1 MNTYVSDLLPE
12 SFLNNYKKATPPWG
26 FNGLGYIVYKRTYA
40 RRVEGE
46 NRTEEWWETVA
57 RCINGAQEIGA
68 DYTPEEAQKLYD
80 LVFNLKCNFA
90 GRMLWQL
97 GTETV
102 KKFGANSLLNC
113 WFASI
118 NEPKA
123 FLFIFENLMLGG
135 GVGFSIRREDI
146 HELPKI
152 KKGVMVEHQLTKD
165 ADFIVPDSRSGW
177 VELLRKTLEAY
188 YESGK
193 SFTYSTILVRGANEK
208 ISGFGGVASG
218 PGILIEGIQ
227 KIATI
232 FQTREG
238 KKLRS
243 IDVLDICNIIG
254 SIVVAGNVRRSAQI
268 ALGDPD
274 DYLFLRAKNWS
285 LGNIPNWRAMSNNTI
300 YADDF
305 SHISQEIWTN
315 GYIIDPE
322 TGFAKG
328 EPYGFFNLP
337 LSQKFGRLK
346 DGQIKNSKLYP
357 TNEDNVLGTNPC
369 AEISLA
375 SYECCNLSELYLNN
389 ITSQEELIDC
399 ATLLYKTQKAVAA
412 MPFIHDETNKIVHKN
427 MRLGLGVTGLCQCNE
442 DKINWL
448 DKGYEALRR
457 FDKEWSKKK
466 GYPESIKLTTI
477 KPSGTLSLLAGST
490 PGVHPA
496 YSQYYTRRVRMSSAD
511 ALVNTC
517 RDLGYHVEYALN
529 FDGTEDHSTVVVSF
543 PCFAGDNAVISK
555 DMPATQQ
562 LDLMKKIQTVWSD
575 NAVSVTVY
583 YRQNELEEIKAWL
596 EKNYAHSIKSVSFLL
611 HNEHGFAQAPYE
623 EITQEVYEKT
633 SLKIRPITDLY
644 IGEGDI
650 ESMECVSGVCPI
662 K

>member
-1 MNTYVSDLLPE
+1 M
-12 SFLNNYKKATPPWG
+12 
-26 FNGLGYIVYKRTYA
+26 
-40 RRVEGE
+40 
-46 NRTEEWWETVA
+46 
-57 RCINGAQEIGA
+57 
-68 DYTPEEAQKLYD
+68 
-80 LVFNLKCNFA
+80 
-90 GRMLWQL
+90 
-97 GTETV
+97 
-102 KKFGANSLLNC
+102 
-113 WFASI
+113 
-118 NEPKA
+118 
-123 FLFIFENLMLGG
+123 
-135 GVGFSIRREDI
+135 
-146 HELPKI
+146 
-152 KKGVMVEHQLTKD
+152 
-165 ADFIVPDSRSGW
+165 
-177 VELLRKTLEAY
+177 
-188 YESGK
+188 
-193 SFTYSTILVRGANEK
+193 
-208 ISGFGGVASG
+208 
-218 PGILIEGIQ
+218 IEGIQ
-227 KIATI
+227 KISKT
-232 FQTREG
+232 FQSREG

-285 LGNIPNWRAMSNNTI
+285 FGNIPNWRAMSNNTI

-305 SHISQEIWTN
+305 SHISSEIWTN

-346 DGQIKNSKLYP
+346 DGPIKNCKLYP
-357 TNEDNVLGTNPC
+357 TNEDNALGTNPC

-389 ITSQEELIDC
+389 INSQEELIDC

-412 MPFIHDETNKIVHKN
+412 MPFIHDETNKVVHKN
-427 MRLGLGVTGLCQCNE
+427 MRLGLGVTGICQCNDE
-442 DKINWL
+442 KISWL
-448 DKGYEALRR
+448 DKGYEELRKM
-457 FDKEWSKKK
+457 DKEWSKLR

-496 YSQYYTRRVRMSSAD
+496 YSRYYIRRVRMSSSD
-511 ALVNTC
+511 DLVSIC

-543 PCFAGDNAVISK
+543 PCNAGNDAVISK
-555 DMPATQQ
+555 DMQAVQQ

-583 YRQNELEEIKAWL
+583 YRQHELDEIKTWL
-596 EKNYAHSIKSVSFLL
+596 EKNYADNIKSVSFLL

-623 EITQEVYEKT
+623 EITEEEYSRGIEKI
-633 SLKIRPITDLY
+633 KPIHNLL
-644 IGEGDI
+644 ISEGSI
-650 ESMECVSGVCPI
+650 ENMECVGGACPI